1 MCGLPAVVRRLILPV
16 KLFAA
21 LGGLGAV
28 AFHCSIIEGND
39 ALGIGAFSAC

>member
-28 AFHCSIIEGND
+28 AFRRSIIERDD
-39 ALGIGAFSAC
+39 ALGIGSFPTS